1 MCNIVFGCHEW
12 YGRIFR
18 TVNNQDYGTFSVFL
32 FFSEFHL
39 RFQRR
44 VLPVMNKTG
53 ATHCG
58 IAKKKW
64 AIDNH
69 SLQPGC
75 PIVAIAALLAKSS
88 KHDVAFHNT
97 SQLVRKRVEE
107 ADAKK
112 QRTSAVSDVF
122 QRMMRVAV
130 VLFMPKTPVGMCEE
144 VETVRFADMSL
155 PRETVRDSSARG
167 SSRPRKVAPCRG
179 TLAIVKFCARVVWL
193 LVRLPV
199 GDNSDCFAC
208 GDGDPWTGGF
218 ESPPLGGE

>member
-1 MCNIVFGCHEW
+1 MVLSQYF
-12 YGRIFR
+12 Y
-18 TVNNQDYGTFSVFL
+18 
-32 FFSEFHL
+32 FFSEFHS
-39 RFQRR
+39 RFEQR
-44 VLPVMNKTG
+44 VLPMINKTG
-53 ATHCG
+53 AAHRG

-69 SLQPGC
+69 SLQQGC
-75 PIVAIAALLAKSS
+75 PIVATAALFAKSS
-88 KHDVAFHNT
+88 KHDVTFHNT
-97 SQLVRKRVEE
+97 SQLVVKRVDE

-130 VLFMPKTPVGMCEE
+130 VLFVPKTPVGLWEA
-144 VETVRFADMSL
+144 VETVRFADTGL

-179 TLAIVKFCARVVWL
+179 ALAIVKFCVRVIWL

-199 GDNSDCFAC
+199 CAHSDSFAC
-208 GDGDPWTGGF
+208 GDVDPWTGGF
-218 ESPPLGGE
+218 ESPPLGGECLNKYFLMKLSVRVAGRENT